1 MKPGHYDYIIAGA
14 GCAGRSLA
22 IRLLQEPTLADKK
35 ILLVDNTRKVSN
47 DRTWCFWEKD
57 ADIFEDI
64 VSCRWSTLS
73 FSGTDGDQLLDIH
86 PYQYKLIRSIDFY
99 HYTGQIIAGSKI
111 NVIHGRVDNMYNGD
125 EYATAVI
132 DGEKFTAG
140 YIFSSIP
147 YELTTL
153 SSRYTYLLQHF
164 KGWVIETDDAFFD
177 PAKATLMDFY
187 PGDQELTAFFYTLP
201 YSDKKALIEYTVF
214 SDSILSH
221 EQYEHAL
228 SDYIENRLGCKAY
241 RITEVEDGC
250 IPMYDQPFRPAD
262 KRIIYLGIA
271 GGNAKAS
278 SGYAFRYIQQYAA
291 AMVQLL
297 VNGAYPAVVDKY
309 PRRFRF
315 YDSIFLRLLA
325 GNKISG
331 KDIFSR
337 LFSKNEPQQILKFLD
352 NATGFGEEIRIFST
366 LQKKIFAM
374 EAFNSIKIFLRNKK

>member
-22 IRLLQEPTLADKK
+22 IRLLREPALADKK

-47 DRTWCFWEKD
+47 DRTWCFWEKN

-73 FSGTDGDQLLDIH
+73 FSDADRNHLLNIH

-99 HYTGQIIAGSKI
+99 HYTSKI
-111 NVIHGRVDNMYNGD
+111 ITESNIDVIHGNVENMYNGN

-132 DGEKFTAG
+132 DGAKITAG

-147 YELTTL
+147 YELTTV
-153 SSRYTYLLQHF
+153 SSDYTYLLQHF
-164 KGWVIETDDAFFD
+164 KGWVIETDVAFFD
-177 PAKATLMDFY
+177 PGKATLMDFY
-187 PGDQELTAFFYTLP
+187 PGDKAMTAFFYTLP
-201 YSDKKALIEYTVF
+201 YSDKKALIEYTIF
-214 SDSILSH
+214 SDSILLH
-221 EQYEHAL
+221 EQYEQAL

-241 RITEVEDGC
+241 KITEVEDGC
-250 IPMYDQPFRPAD
+250 IPMFDQQFRKAD
-262 KRIIYLGIA
+262 DRIIYLGIA

-278 SGYAFRYIQQYAA
+278 SGYTFRYIQKHSAVI
-291 AMVQLL
+291 VQLL
-297 VNGAYPAVVDKY
+297 ASGKYPAAINKY

-315 YDSIFLRLLA
+315 YDSIFLRLLS

-331 KDIFSR
+331 MDIFSR
-337 LFSKNEPQQILKFLD
+337 LFTKNRPEQILKFLD
-352 NATGFGEEIRIFST
+352 NETSFGEEVLIFST
-366 LQKKIFAM
+366 LQKKVFAS
-374 EAFNSIKIFLRNKK
+374 EAFRTMISWL